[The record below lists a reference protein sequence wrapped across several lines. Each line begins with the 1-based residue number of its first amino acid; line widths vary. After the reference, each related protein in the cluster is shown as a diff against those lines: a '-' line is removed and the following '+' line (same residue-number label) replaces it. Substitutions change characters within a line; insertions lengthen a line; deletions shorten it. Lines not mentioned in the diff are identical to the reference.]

1 MILVLICFFFIDWGL
16 EPITPRLS
24 VVYLVKLQM
33 HHKVISLNHFYFSR
47 EENVTDCI
55 WRLAGNNRLSL
66 SKMLILENHFNDPF
80 EASKVYIV
88 IVLLTGRVTI
98 YGYG

>member
-55 WRLAGNNRLSL
+55 
-66 SKMLILENHFNDPF
+66 
-80 EASKVYIV
+80 
-88 IVLLTGRVTI
+88 
-98 YGYG
+98 